1 MIGCFKEYFNLSN
14 FYLKINLTQEGI
26 SLTSYDNKA
35 LDGDI
40 YQVFISSQEIMENK
54 KYQNIDVK
62 QLYEKIINLIELNKF
77 LLSKEKNCLVLSLIE
92 GEYFDIS
99 KDFQFI
105 LIKSIVKKV
114 EYENA
119 KKKLTIS
126 LRQKNPNMKENNEQ
140 LNLDLTKKSESA
152 EFLSYPGKPKKQEEN
167 TTNVTVQPNQPNP
180 FIKNGNEPIQKIDID
195 KNNQKKKKNITS
207 SLKVKRQDTLGLT
220 INTLANINYGSYPN
234 VELSSDSYDLIA
246 GFGGNSYNGTIR
258 KSNEDK
264 IKIIAKY
271 KLSKEVKKKNGEIIN
286 PNISYFA
293 IYDGHG
299 GNKCSI
305 FLQQNLHEYIFSSE
319 YFPLYTMQAIKS
331 AYLQAEKNFFS
342 MATDS
347 ETGKLLDKSGSCAVS
362 VLILD
367 EWCFVI
373 NLGDSRGLYSFNS
386 GKRLYQITRDHKPND
401 PIEKERIEKAGG
413 KIYKDDEVIF
423 RGEKMKIDEKNLP
436 PGVVLPYRVI
446 PGNISVRKIYFY
458 YFNFNIFIG
467 NKNYRRFP
475 SKRRIF
481 WRKSKY
487 YYMSTLY

>member
-1 MIGCFKEYFNLSN
+1 
-14 FYLKINLTQEGI
+14 
-26 SLTSYDNKA
+26 
-35 LDGDI
+35 
-40 YQVFISSQEIMENK
+40 
-54 KYQNIDVK
+54 
-62 QLYEKIINLIELNKF
+62 
-77 LLSKEKNCLVLSLIE
+77 
-92 GEYFDIS
+92 
-99 KDFQFI
+99 
-105 LIKSIVKKV
+105 
-114 EYENA
+114 
-119 KKKLTIS
+119 
-126 LRQKNPNMKENNEQ
+126 
-140 LNLDLTKKSESA
+140 
-152 EFLSYPGKPKKQEEN
+152 
-167 TTNVTVQPNQPNP
+167 
-180 FIKNGNEPIQKIDID
+180 
-195 KNNQKKKKNITS
+195 
-207 SLKVKRQDTLGLT
+207 
-220 INTLANINYGSYPN
+220 
-234 VELSSDSYDLIA
+234 
-246 GFGGNSYNGTIR
+246 
-258 KSNEDK
+258 
-264 IKIIAKY
+264 
-271 KLSKEVKKKNGEIIN
+271 
-286 PNISYFA
+286 
-293 IYDGHG
+293 
-299 GNKCSI
+299 
-305 FLQQNLHEYIFSSE
+305 
-319 YFPLYTMQAIKS
+319 MQAIKS

-436 PGVVLPYRVI
+436 PGVALPYRVI

-487 YYMSTLY
+487 DYMSTLY